1 MEPSSIELKVLS
13 CKDLRA
19 FNFFQKLSAYTLVSI
34 VSDDPSKKLEQNQQQ
49 RTPNDIEGEGNP
61 DWNHE
66 MRFDLK
72 EVSLEDYDHLFIHF
86 DVRHQG
92 LMFGDK
98 TIGEVHVP
106 LKDLIKESN
115 FGVVRFVSYQVRT
128 TDGRPNGVL
137 SFSCKVNGKGKNS
150 NMGTGSEFPVI
161 HDQQTSHEIHY
172 PSLKLQN
179 LSEEC
184 LSFAPQQVHFLLPGV
199 QYPSY
204 RTHHPP
210 PDAYYPPPP
219 HGACYHPAP
228 PPPPPHPPP
237 HGACYHPPP
246 PPPPPHP
253 PPHGACYHP
262 SRPQWVYPWAP
273 NPYKLGGGYDYY
285 GAAHGTP
292 GSSVLAEP
300 HGIDN
305 DVGEACSNSDS
316 RAANDREDPF
326 RNGR

>member
-19 FNFFQKLSAYTLVSI
+19 FNFFQKLSAYTLVSL

-49 RTPNDIEGEGNP
+49 RTPNDLEGDGNP

-66 MRFDLK
+66 MRFDLN

-98 TIGEVHVP
+98 TIGEVHVH
-106 LKDLIKESN
+106 LKDLIEESN

-137 SFSCKVNGKGKNS
+137 SFSCKVNGKGKNN

-172 PSLKLQN
+172 PSLELQK
-179 LSEEC
+179 LSEES
-184 LSFAPQQVHFLLPGV
+184 LSFAPQQVHFLLPGM

-204 RTHHPP
+204 RAYHPP

-219 HGACYHPAP
+219 
-228 PPPPPHPPP
+228 
-237 HGACYHPPP
+237 
-246 PPPPPHP
+246 P

-273 NPYKLGGGYDYY
+273 DLDKLGGGYDYY

-292 GSSVLAEP
+292 GRPVLAQSR
-300 HGIDN
+300 GTDN
-305 DVGEACSNSDS
+305 NVGEAWSNSDS
-316 RAANDREDPF
+316 RAGNDREDPF
-326 RNGR
+326 WNGRGWKGYLEPWGK